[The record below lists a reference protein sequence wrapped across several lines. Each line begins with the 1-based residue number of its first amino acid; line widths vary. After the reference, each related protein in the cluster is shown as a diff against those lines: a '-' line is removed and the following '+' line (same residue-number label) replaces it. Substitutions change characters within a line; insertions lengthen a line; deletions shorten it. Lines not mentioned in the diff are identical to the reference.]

1 MKKIFTSK
9 IYYFF
14 FIILFLIGI
23 AIILPVTKS
32 FKLFTATSVE
42 KISDYLQDSVGI
54 SISYESF
61 SPSILSK
68 LSLKNVAVF
77 NEKNEQ
83 IGSLNSVK
91 LNYKIF
97 KILKGD
103 FQQGITSVVFDGI
116 NLDIKKVVE
125 LIQNQT
131 NNIQNDSKKEVNF
144 SLQEIRRYFP
154 YKCYFNNIILFYN
167 DAKFDA
173 SLKFNKISLNSD
185 SISDFLVIDFFSKF
199 NVILKNQNDVEKN
212 IQINGDIDFSGRVK
226 NDFSDANMYLTF
238 SNITDGNIN
247 VNQIN
252 LYAGYASNVFELR
265 TVQSV
270 IPINFNLLLNLLDK
284 SLKVSLQTENLRPLE
299 VFSTN
304 YNKSQLEKY
313 KNISFTSFS
322 NLSYN
327 LSDNKMTYDSEG
339 SINVPKE
346 SLYDGFDVFYSLVGN
361 EKNISLN
368 SFEVSGQNCQGNIQA
383 EYNFDKMQLYGMAN
397 IPFVKLPNGKLIS
410 TELFFDPLEAGF
422 MIFAP
427 QIFIGDKSLTALQF
441 NFIPQ
446 KNSSTYDFTFEV
458 SDYSHL
464 EEDEPGV
471 IKLNGSFLEKSKYVQ
486 ANASI
491 NSTFV
496 DSIAEFVFE
505 FMNESEVEN
514 FKNIIPSLNPYMIS
528 GDIYFS
534 TDFNS
539 FSYNVPYLVAAN
551 TKEENQVVM
560 LSVNGND
567 ESLQID
573 NFSLIFNKIAFE
585 CAATLETP
593 NKKDL
598 LFTLDLKSGA
608 VPYHFS
614 GSKSENVVTVSG
626 DYDFFAMFDWSNINS
641 KELSASLSFEGLP
654 IVFDDYSL
662 LFTTNVFA
670 NYDSLNGPVVNVLN
684 FGAEL
689 SSHLNNLNPKFQ
701 CSGNITKYGAQFNN
715 VSYTDSYS
723 LLDGY
728 ANVMYNSNGTVF
740 DSVGVQLNLNNPTNE
755 ESIVLDAKFTNPDLQ
770 TITLQNILDAMYM
783 DIQLQLNK
791 INLNRVAISKH
802 ESNQLSG
809 SIYAGGAIKHP
820 YIVLNV
826 ETLKMLF
833 ASNFMEA
840 KGVVTV
846 EDRFVSTESFEVDFS
861 SFKFSNIK
869 LNASLD
875 TFTAHGETV
884 LQSEFDGLEM
894 NFPLYLDISETVM
907 PKRGFIP
914 ESFKVDF
921 NIKDT
926 YGPFLLKPITLSL
939 SAVFAN
945 DMLALFS
952 NDNSNISGTLSTKGS
967 LDLSIN
973 ATDYLKAK
981 VNGSVGIKDVD
992 LKITDLN
999 LNLKNVLSYLNVGH
1013 IIQVE
1018 NGNIEGYVN
1027 LEKSFSDPY
1036 LIGSA
1041 KIENPS
1047 FKLPMFCK
1055 DLITT
1060 NKLLATIT
1068 KDEIKFIPTIFKVKN
1083 KEKVSAD
1090 AVIYL
1095 NKWSLDHIEASIKTL
1110 EKEVVKGGLDLPEF
1124 KAWGEAEFDLGI
1136 YFENNVLEV
1145 DGFVFGE
1152 NVELSSGM
1160 SQLTGL
1166 NMKRPGS
1173 KTPMKVVANVDVNL
1187 GTHTK
1192 VNFDPLLRC
1201 VLAPN
1206 TKLKVIVDQQVD
1218 FYQILGDVN
1227 IRSGD
1232 IAYLNRNFYIKTGK
1246 VIFNPDDVI
1255 NPIIT
1260 ITAETREKDENGES
1274 VRIILTAEN
1283 QYLQSLNPKFSSVP
1297 AKSEAELR
1305 TLLGEIVIAD
1315 SNTASNFLFAAG
1327 DYAIQSAVFR
1337 KMENKLRDFMN
1348 FDIFSLRTNILQ
1360 NTLNLGIN
1368 NSQDYSKLTPAT
1380 LLDNTTLYIGKYL
1393 TSTIYFDAMLHVSL
1407 EDKLMNNFNGVGTL
1421 IFQPEIGLELESP
1434 FLNVRWNLAPNINAL
1449 MKKQFV
1455 PQTSVTL
1462 SWKLAF

>member
-32 FKLFTATSVE
+32 FKLFTTTSVE
-42 KISDYLQDSVGI
+42 KISDYLQDTVGI

-131 NNIQNDSKKEVNF
+131 NNNQNDSKKEVNF
-144 SLQEIRRYFP
+144 SLQEIRKFFP

-173 SLKFNKISLNSD
+173 SLNFNKISLNSD
-185 SISDFLVIDFFSKF
+185 SISDFLVIDFFSKL
-199 NVILKNQNDVEKN
+199 NVVLKNQKEVEKN

-238 SNITDGNIN
+238 SNITDGKIN

-252 LYAGYASNVFELR
+252 LYAGYSSDVLELR

-304 YNKSQLEKY
+304 YKKSQLEKY

-322 NLSYN
+322 NFSYN
-327 LSDNKMTYDSEG
+327 LSDNKMVYDSEG
-339 SINVPKE
+339 RINVPKE
-346 SLYDGFDVFYSLVGN
+346 SLYDGFDISYSLVGN

-368 SFEVSGQNCQGNIQA
+368 SFELSGQNCQGNIQA

-410 TELFFDPLEAGF
+410 TELFFDPLDEGF
-422 MIFAP
+422 MVFAP

-446 KNSSTYDFTFEV
+446 KKSSTYDFTFEV

-471 IKLNGSFLEKSKYVQ
+471 IRLSGSFLEKSKYVQ

-626 DYDFFAMFDWSNINS
+626 DYDFFAMFDWSNIKS

-689 SSHLNNLNPKFQ
+689 SSHQNNLNPKFQ

-740 DSVGVQLNLNNPTNE
+740 DSVGVQLNLNNPANE

-770 TITLQNILDAMYM
+770 QITFENILDAMYM

-820 YIVLNV
+820 HIVLNV
-826 ETLKMLF
+826 ENLKLLV
-833 ASNFMEA
+833 ASDFMEL
-840 KGVVTV
+840 KGVFSV
-846 EDRFVSTESFEVDFS
+846 EDRYIHTDDFAIDFS
-861 SFKFSNIK
+861 SIKFDNIK
-869 LNASLD
+869 VDISLNDFNLHA
-875 TFTAHGETV
+875 ETI
-884 LQSEFDGLEM
+884 LKTEFDGLDINIPM
-894 NFPLYLDISETVM
+894 FLDVSDVVIKNKKFDIET
-907 PKRGFIP
+907 
-914 ESFKVDF
+914 FKVNF
-921 NIKDT
+921 QIKET
-926 YGPFLLKPITLSL
+926 FGAFLLSPINFSL
-939 SAVFAN
+939 SAIYEN
-945 DMLALFS
+945 EYLSIFS
-952 NDNSNISGTLSTKGS
+952 NGNSYILGS
-967 LDLSIN
+967 LSKEGKLDLVIDSKDYLRAKVKGFVSIDDVSLSI
-973 ATDYLKAK
+973 D
-981 VNGSVGIKDVD
+981 DV
-992 LKITDLN
+992 N
-999 LNLKNVLSYLNVGH
+999 LNIRNILSFFNVNH
-1013 IIQVE
+1013 IINVE
-1018 NGNIEGYVN
+1018 NGNLEGN
-1027 LEKSFSDPY
+1027 LKLENTLSNPY
-1036 LIGSA
+1036 LFGAA
-1041 KIENPS
+1041 KISNPI
-1047 FKLPMFCK
+1047 FMLPMFSK
-1055 DLITT
+1055 ELITT
-1060 NKLLATIT
+1060 NRMLITID
-1068 KDEIKFIPTIFKVKN
+1068 KDEIRFIPTIFKVKN
-1083 KEKVSAD
+1083 REKLSAE
-1090 AVIYL
+1090 AVIFL
-1095 NKWSLDHIEASIKTL
+1095 NKWSLDHIEASVLTL
-1110 EKEVVKGGLDLPEF
+1110 ENEVVKGGLDIPEV
-1124 KAWGEAEFDLGI
+1124 KIWGEVIFDVSL
-1136 YFENNVLEV
+1136 YFENNILQVN
-1145 DGFVFGE
+1145 GNFWGE
-1152 NVELSSGM
+1152 NIECSSGM
-1160 SQLTGL
+1160 ANLSGGKS
-1166 NMKRPGS
+1166 KRPRP
-1173 KTPMKVVANVDVNL
+1173 KNPMKINANINFNF
-1187 GTHTK
+1187 GTHSRI
-1192 VNFDPLLRC
+1192 NFDPILRC

-1206 TKLKVIVDQQVD
+1206 TKIGLIFDQENSI
-1218 FYQILGDVN
+1218 YNIKGDIY

-1232 IAYLNRNFYIKTGK
+1232 IGYLNRNFYIKNGN
-1246 VIFNPDDVI
+1246 VFFNTNDI
-1255 NPIIT
+1255 TNPLIT
-1260 ITAETREKDENGES
+1260 ITAETRERDEKGES

-1283 QYLQSLNPKFSSVP
+1283 QYLKSFSPKFSSIP
-1297 AKSEAELR
+1297 AKSETELR
-1305 TLLGEIVIAD
+1305 MLLGEIAIAD
-1315 SNTASNFLFAAG
+1315 SSSVPNFLFAAG
-1327 DYAIQSAVFR
+1327 DYAIQSVILR
-1337 KMENKLRDFMN
+1337 KFENKLRDFMN

-1360 NTLNLGIN
+1360 NTIKLGIN
-1368 NSQDYSKLTPAT
+1368 DNQNYSKFTPAS

-1393 TSTIYFDAMLHVSL
+1393 ASNIYFDAMLHVTL
-1407 EDKLMNNFNGVGTL
+1407 EDKIMNSFNSMGVL

-1434 FLNVRWNLAPNINAL
+1434 FFNIRWNLAPNINA
-1449 MKKQFV
+1449 MFYQQFV
-1455 PQTSVTL
+1455 PHTSVTL
-1462 SWKLAF
+1462 SWKLTF

>member
-1 MKKIFTSK
+1 MKKIFTSR

-32 FKLFTATSVE
+32 FKSFTATSVN
-42 KISDYLQDSVGI
+42 KISNYLQDTVGI

-68 LSLKNVAVF
+68 LSLKNVVVY

-83 IGSLNSVK
+83 LCSLNSVK

-97 KILKGD
+97 KIIKGD
-103 FQQGITSVVFDGI
+103 FQQGITSVLFDGI
-116 NLDIKKVVE
+116 NLDVKKVVD
-125 LIQNQT
+125 LIQVQ
-131 NNIQNDSKKEVNF
+131 NNGVQNDLPQNDSF
-144 SLQEIRRYFP
+144 SLQEIRKFFP
-154 YKCYFNNIILFYN
+154 YKCYFKNIILFYN
-167 DAKFDA
+167 DTLFDA
-173 SLKFNKISLNSD
+173 FLKFNKISYTSD
-185 SISDFLVIDFFSKF
+185 SISNFILVDFLSKF
-199 NVILKNQNDVEKN
+199 NVVIKNQNVTNKNVE
-212 IQINGDIDFSGRVK
+212 IYGDIDFSGRVK
-226 NDFSDANMYLTF
+226 NDFSDANMYFSF

-247 VNQIN
+247 LNQIN
-252 LYAGYASNVFELR
+252 LFAGYDSNILELR

-270 IPINFNLLLNLLDK
+270 VPINFNMFFDILDK
-284 SLKVSLQTENLRPLE
+284 SINVSLKTENLSPLE
-299 VFSTN
+299 FFSTN
-304 YNKSQLEKY
+304 YNKNQLEKY
-313 KNISFTSFS
+313 KGISFTSFS
-322 NLSYN
+322 NFSYN
-327 LSDNKMTYDSEG
+327 LVENKMTYDSEG
-339 SINVPKE
+339 EINVPNDI
-346 SLYDGFDVFYSLVGN
+346 YDGFDVNYSFAGN
-361 EKNISLN
+361 EKNVYLN
-368 SFEVSGQNCQGNIQA
+368 SFEVSGENCQGNIQA
-383 EYNFDKMQLYGMAN
+383 EYNFDKMQLYGMTS
-397 IPFVKLPNGKLIS
+397 IPFVKLPNGKIIS
-410 TELFFDPLEAGF
+410 TELFFDPLDEGF
-422 MIFAP
+422 MVFAP
-427 QIFIGDKSLTALQF
+427 QIFIGEKSLTALQF

-446 KNSSTYDFTFEV
+446 KMNATYDFTFEV

-471 IKLNGSFLEKSKYVQ
+471 IKINGSFLEKSKYVQ

-496 DSIAEFVFE
+496 DSIAEFILEV
-505 FMNESEVEN
+505 MNESDAEKI
-514 FKNIIPSLNPYMIS
+514 KNIIPSLNPYMIS
-528 GDIYFS
+528 GDFYFS

-539 FSYNVPYLVAAN
+539 FSYNVPYLIAAN

-560 LSVNGND
+560 LSLNGND

-585 CAATLETP
+585 CAATFETP

-614 GSKSENVVTVSG
+614 GSKTENVVTVSG
-626 DYDFFAMFDWSNINS
+626 DYDFFAMFDWSNLKS
-641 KELSASLSFEGLP
+641 KELAASISFEGFP
-654 IVFDDYSL
+654 IVFNNNSL
-662 LFTTNVFA
+662 LFTTNIFA

-684 FGAEL
+684 FGAEF
-689 SSHLNNLNPKFQ
+689 SSHQNNLNPKFQ

-715 VSYTDSYS
+715 VSYTDTYS

-728 ANVMYNSNGTVF
+728 ANVMYNSNGTIF
-740 DSVGVQLNLNNPTNE
+740 DSVSVLLNLTNPTNE
-755 ESIVLDAKFTNPDLQ
+755 ESISLDAKFSNPDLQ
-770 TITLQNILDAMYM
+770 ELSLQNLIDAMYM

-791 INLNRVAISKH
+791 INLNRVAITKH

-809 SIYAGGAIKHP
+809 SIYAGGAIKNP

-826 ETLKMLF
+826 ENIKMLF

-840 KGVVTV
+840 KGVAIV
-846 EDRFVSTESFEVDFS
+846 EDRIISTEDFEVDFS
-861 SFKFSNIK
+861 GLKFNNIM

-894 NFPLYLDISETVM
+894 NFPMYLDITDTVISEN
-907 PKRGFIP
+907 GFIP
-914 ESFKVDF
+914 ESFKIDF
-921 NIKDT
+921 NIKNT
-926 YGPFLLKPITLSL
+926 YGPFLLKPISLSL
-939 SAVFAN
+939 SAIYAN
-945 DMLALFS
+945 EKLSLFS
-952 NDNSNISGTLSTKGS
+952 NDNSNIFGTLTTKGI
-967 LDLSIN
+967 LDLSIS
-973 ATDYLKAK
+973 ATDYLNAK
-981 VNGSVGIKDVD
+981 IDGFVGLNDVD
-992 LKITDLN
+992 LKLYDLN
-999 LNLKNVLSYLNVGH
+999 INIKNILSYLNIGH

-1018 NGNIEGYVN
+1018 HGKLEGYVN
-1027 LEKSFSDPY
+1027 LEDSFSNPF
-1036 LIGSA
+1036 LKGNV

-1055 DLITT
+1055 DLITV
-1060 NKLLATIT
+1060 NRLLATIS

-1083 KEKVSAD
+1083 KEKVSAE

-1095 NKWSLDHIEASIKTL
+1095 NKWSLDHIEASLRTL
-1110 EKEVVKGGLDLPEF
+1110 ENEVVKGGLDLPEF
-1124 KAWGEAEFDLGI
+1124 KAWGDALFELGI
-1136 YFENNVLEV
+1136 YFENNVLQV
-1145 DGFVFGE
+1145 NGSVSGE
-1152 NVELSSGM
+1152 NIDFSSGM
-1160 SQLTGL
+1160 SQITGL
-1166 NMKRPGS
+1166 TMRKNRS
-1173 KTPMKVVANVDVNL
+1173 KTPMKIVANVDVNL
-1187 GTHTK
+1187 GTHSK

-1206 TKLKVIVDQQVD
+1206 TKIKVVVDQQVD
-1218 FYQILGDVN
+1218 FYQILGDVI

-1246 VIFNPDDVI
+1246 VIFNPNDII

-1260 ITAETREKDENGES
+1260 INAETREKDEKDES

-1283 QYLQSLNPKFSSVP
+1283 QYLQSLNPKFSSIP

-1337 KMENKLRDFMN
+1337 KMENKLRDLMN

-1368 NSQDYSKLTPAT
+1368 NSQNYSKITLAT

-1434 FLNVRWNLAPNINAL
+1434 FLNVRWNLAPDINAL